1 MGRAGGNVDSS
12 LGTSHD
18 NFVILYLKSIFGRA
32 KSVAKFQDRRF
43 AWEHKLIVNCGGHS
57 EITSFHLRAEAKM
70 EAVFAFANWI
80 FQIII
85 PFMWWDLN
93 WKSQSTCSWQKKN
106 EGQTYDL
113 RLRLSIKK
121 ACGAFE
127 NQLQEGNFDRENWF
141 YQTDSPLESQI
152 NLTYRLSKSFSKPIL
167 LSEIAQ
173 REWQRTLRGRS
184 NCLNHWGKEAGR

>member
-1 MGRAGGNVDSS
+1 MVMNCF
-12 LGTSHD
+12 LSHD
-18 NFVILYLKSIFGRA
+18 NLVVQKLKSIFVRP
-32 KSVAKFQDRRF
+32 KSVVEFQDRRL

-93 WKSQSTCSWQKKN
+93 WKSLFPCSWQKKN

-127 NQLQEGNFDRENWF
+127 NQLRENSF
-141 YQTDSPLESQI
+141 DGGIDFLRQI
-152 NLTYRLSKSFSKPIL
+152 AHLKSKSTSPIVFQIHFQNEFSWVK
-167 LSEIAQ
+167 
-173 REWQRTLRGRS
+173 
-184 NCLNHWGKEAGR
+184 